1 MMHTSWPARLK
12 AAVALIVSLA
22 SASSLSSQELEPAAY
37 KVGPVNVNLFQ
48 AGYTLAIGDV
58 SFNPALPV
66 EDAEAT
72 INTLIVTYGRTLA
85 LFGRSANLAIVVPV
99 SDGHLEGIYLGEFTE
114 VDRAG
119 LRDPLFRIA
128 VNLYGGPAMD
138 LKEFAAYEPRTNV
151 GVSLRVAA
159 PLGQYDSS
167 RLINLG
173 SNRWSFKP
181 EIGLTHRLG
190 KWSLE
195 FYAGVWLFTDNTD
208 FLGGRT
214 REQDPIG
221 SFQFHAIYTF
231 KPGMWLSFDLN
242 YFNGGT
248 TSVDGLESLDLQQ
261 NSRVGV
267 TYLLPLN
274 RRNSL
279 KFAYSRGART
289 TIGADFD
296 AFSLGYSFIWG
307 GGL

>member
-1 MMHTSWPARLK
+1 MRLT
-12 AAVALIVSLA
+12 AAVALVA
-22 SASSLSSQELEPAAY
+22 GVAAGKPLSSQELEPAAY

-48 AGYTLAIGDV
+48 AGYTLAVGDV

-72 INTLIVTYGRTLA
+72 INTLVVTYGRTLA
-85 LFGRSANLAIVVPV
+85 VFGRSANLGIVVPM
-99 SDGHLEGIYLGEFTE
+99 SDGHLEGLYLGEFTE
-114 VDRAG
+114 VDRTG
-119 LRDPLFRIA
+119 LRDPMLRLA

-138 LKEFAAYEPRTNV
+138 LKQFAAYKPRTNV
-151 GVSLRVAA
+151 GASLRVLA

-181 EIGLTHRLG
+181 EIGVTHRLG

-208 FLGGRT
+208 FFGGRT

-221 SFQFHAIYTF
+221 SFQFHSIYTF
-231 KPGMWLSFDLN
+231 RPGMWLSFDLN
-242 YFNGGT
+242 YYNGGT
-248 TSVDGLESLDLQQ
+248 TRVDGLENLDLQQ

-296 AFSLGYSFIWG
+296 AFSLGYSYAWG
-307 GGL
+307 GGI